1 MLMDLREVWIFSDL
15 LERYRWKNWAKISQY
30 VHATVLTLSDDSP
43 LALRQHTPLE
53 INHAAFLLNVAHQ
66 ADLIMSL
73 RLLDTGTARDV
84 SGVIRIAAGRELE
97 KDKAGLNLEGKELL
111 YFVGGDGNVKVFER
125 GQ

>member
-1 MLMDLREVWIFSDL
+1 MLR
-15 LERYRWKNWAKISQY
+15 
-30 VHATVLTLSDDSP
+30 
-43 LALRQHTPLE
+43 RQTPLE

-97 KDKAGLNLEGKELL
+97 KDEAGLNLEGKELL